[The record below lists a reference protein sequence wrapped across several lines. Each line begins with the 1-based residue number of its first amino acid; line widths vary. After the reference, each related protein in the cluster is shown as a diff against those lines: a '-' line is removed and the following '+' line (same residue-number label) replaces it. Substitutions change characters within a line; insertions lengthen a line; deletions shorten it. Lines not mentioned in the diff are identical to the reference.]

1 MSFRLLTFEADCF
14 WTFPFKK
21 SWSSSVVKPSKSA
34 KKTRKTVHGIE
45 GYNPL
50 SSFFFICSSVRC
62 REFSKLEISAIIKK
76 KKNFSK
82 LNIQSS
88 FLFLFLFLHYD
99 APSRVQTVWA
109 PCATM
114 TRIARLGRRVGGL
127 ALICSVPKSFANL
140 LPSLT
145 LKATWACFSFALI
158 RALIS
163 SLPEFRGHRI
173 KEKEKWW
180 R

>member
-34 KKTRKTVHGIE
+34 KKTRKTVHGIG

-62 REFSKLEISAIIKK
+62 REFSPPFKK
-76 KKNFSK
+76 KKKFFFQIKYS
-82 LNIQSS
+82 IFFS

-114 TRIARLGRRVGGL
+114 TRIARLGRSVGGL